1 MVVAKVAD
9 RWRRMCMV
17 TEVAVRMAAVRVWSS
32 ESPSK
37 GGSCAV
43 ARARGSARLGES

>member
-1 MVVAKVAD
+1 
-9 RWRRMCMV
+9 MCMV